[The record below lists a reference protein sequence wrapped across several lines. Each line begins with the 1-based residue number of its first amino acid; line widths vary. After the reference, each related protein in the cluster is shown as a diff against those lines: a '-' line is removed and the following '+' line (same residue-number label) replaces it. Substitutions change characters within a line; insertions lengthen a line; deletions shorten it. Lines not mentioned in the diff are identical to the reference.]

1 MSLVEVVG
9 VCVALVVVVVL
20 VFLVFDFVVFCIF
33 IMMTKTE
40 TRAAAMT
47 APPGIVDGHLVAA
60 GEVTFLDTLLPKAQP
75 ETISPSQPEP
85 ISPEPEEMPP
95 LAPPSAEVGCTPK
108 TPSPPPKAPTATS
121 GKGRRWVALPSEPVA
136 EAGRPPERPEPLR
149 DSHQWEAMNWE
160 LSYKENIIKNMGQE
174 LKEKDQELEDKE
186 KRIENMI
193 QELRLKNASIHAINE
208 EFEEQQ
214 APVKVWEQEV
224 TIGDMAIGVVVR
236 KKRKIM
242 VVTS

>member
-1 MSLVEVVG
+1 
-9 VCVALVVVVVL
+9 
-20 VFLVFDFVVFCIF
+20 
-33 IMMTKTE
+33 MTV
-40 TRAAAMT
+40 
-47 APPGIVDGHLVAA
+47 PPGIVDGHLVAA

-121 GKGRRWVALPSEPVA
+121 GKGRRWVAPPSEPVA
-136 EAGRPPERPEPLR
+136 EAGRPPERPEPLL
-149 DSHQWEAMNWE
+149 DSHQWEAMKAVIIAKNEE
-160 LSYKENIIKNMGQE
+160 LSYKEKIIKSMGQE

-186 KRIENMI
+186 KMIQSMI
-193 QELRLKNASIHAINE
+193 QELRLKNASIRAINE

-214 APVKVWEQEV
+214 AQVKVWEQEV
-224 TIGDMAIGVVVR
+224 TIGDDMVIGVVVR
-236 KKRKIM
+236 KKRRIT
-242 VVTS
+242 VDTS

>member
-1 MSLVEVVG
+1 
-9 VCVALVVVVVL
+9 
-20 VFLVFDFVVFCIF
+20 
-33 IMMTKTE
+33 MMTKTE
-40 TRAAAMT
+40 TRAAAMM
-47 APPGIVDGHLVAA
+47 APPGIVDGPLVAA

-108 TPSPPPKAPTATS
+108 TPSPPPKALTATS
-121 GKGRRWVALPSEPVA
+121 GKGKRWVALPSEPVA
-136 EAGRPPERPEPLR
+136 EAGRPPERPEPLL
-149 DSHQWEAMNWE
+149 DSHQWETMKAVITAKNEE
-160 LSYKENIIKNMGQE
+160 LSYKENTIKNMGLE
-174 LKEKDQELEDKE
+174 LKEKDQELR
-186 KRIENMI
+186 RINNMI
-193 QELRLKNASIHAINE
+193 QELRLKNASIRATNE

-236 KKRKIM
+236 KKRKIT
-242 VVTS
+242 VDTS

>member
-1 MSLVEVVG
+1 
-9 VCVALVVVVVL
+9 
-20 VFLVFDFVVFCIF
+20 
-33 IMMTKTE
+33 MMTKTE
-40 TRAAAMT
+40 TRAAAMM
-47 APPGIVDGHLVAA
+47 APPGIVDGPLVAA

-108 TPSPPPKAPTATS
+108 TPSPPPKALTATS
-121 GKGRRWVALPSEPVA
+121 GKGKRWVALPSEPVA
-136 EAGRPPERPEPLR
+136 EAGRPPERPEPLL
-149 DSHQWEAMNWE
+149 DSHQWETMKAVIIAKNEE
-160 LSYKENIIKNMGQE
+160 LSYKENTIKNMGQE
-174 LKEKDQELEDKE
+174 LKEKDQELR
-186 KRIENMI
+186 RINNMI
-193 QELRLKNASIHAINE
+193 QELRRKNASICATNE

-236 KKRKIM
+236 KKRKIT
-242 VVTS
+242 VDTS

>member
-1 MSLVEVVG
+1 
-9 VCVALVVVVVL
+9 
-20 VFLVFDFVVFCIF
+20 
-33 IMMTKTE
+33 MMTKTE
-40 TRAAAMT
+40 TRAAAMM
-47 APPGIVDGHLVAA
+47 APPGIVDGPLVAA

-108 TPSPPPKAPTATS
+108 TPSPPPKALTATS
-121 GKGRRWVALPSEPVA
+121 GKGKRWVALPSEPPA
-136 EAGRPPERPEPLR
+136 EAGRPPERPEPLL
-149 DSHQWEAMNWE
+149 DSHQWETMKAVIIAKNEE
-160 LSYKENIIKNMGQE
+160 LSYKENTIKNMGLE
-174 LKEKDQELEDKE
+174 LKEKDQELR
-186 KRIENMI
+186 RINNMI
-193 QELRLKNASIHAINE
+193 QELRRKNASICATNE

-236 KKRKIM
+236 KKRKIT
-242 VVTS
+242 VDTS

>member
-1 MSLVEVVG
+1 
-9 VCVALVVVVVL
+9 
-20 VFLVFDFVVFCIF
+20 
-33 IMMTKTE
+33 MMTKTE

-47 APPGIVDGHLVAA
+47 APLGIVDGPLVAA

-136 EAGRPPERPEPLR
+136 EAGRPPERPEPLL
-149 DSHQWEAMNWE
+149 DSHQWEAMKAVIIAKNEE
-160 LSYKENIIKNMGQE
+160 LSKKEKTIKNMGQE
-174 LKEKDQELEDKE
+174 LKEKDQEL
-186 KRIENMI
+186 
-193 QELRLKNASIHAINE
+193 RLKNASIRAINE

-236 KKRKIM
+236 KKRKIT
-242 VVTS
+242 VDTS

>member
-1 MSLVEVVG
+1 
-9 VCVALVVVVVL
+9 
-20 VFLVFDFVVFCIF
+20 
-33 IMMTKTE
+33 MMTKTE
-40 TRAAAMT
+40 TRAAAMM
-47 APPGIVDGHLVAA
+47 APPGIVDGPLVAA

-108 TPSPPPKAPTATS
+108 TPSPPPKALTATS
-121 GKGRRWVALPSEPVA
+121 GKGKRWVALPSEPVA
-136 EAGRPPERPEPLR
+136 EAGRPPERPEPLL
-149 DSHQWEAMNWE
+149 DSHQWEAMKAVIIAKNEE
-160 LSYKENIIKNMGQE
+160 LSYKENTIKNMGLE
-174 LKEKDQELEDKE
+174 LKEKDQELR
-186 KRIENMI
+186 RINNMI
-193 QELRLKNASIHAINE
+193 QELRRKNASICATNE

-236 KKRKIM
+236 KKRKIT
-242 VVTS
+242 VDTS

>member
-20 VFLVFDFVVFCIF
+20 VFVVFDFVVFCIF

-47 APPGIVDGHLVAA
+47 APSGIVDGHLVAA
-60 GEVTFLDTLLPKAQP
+60 GDVTFSDTLLPMP
-75 ETISPSQPEP
+75 E
-85 ISPEPEEMPP
+85 PEPEEMPP

-136 EAGRPPERPEPLR
+136 EAGRPPERPEPLL
-149 DSHQWEAMNWE
+149 DSPQWEAMKAVIIAKNDE

-186 KRIENMI
+186 KRIKNMI

-236 KKRKIM
+236 KKRKIT
-242 VVTS
+242 VDTS

>member
-1 MSLVEVVG
+1 
-9 VCVALVVVVVL
+9 
-20 VFLVFDFVVFCIF
+20 
-33 IMMTKTE
+33 MM
-40 TRAAAMT
+40 
-47 APPGIVDGHLVAA
+47 APPGIVDGPLVAA

-108 TPSPPPKAPTATS
+108 TPSPPPKALTATS
-121 GKGRRWVALPSEPVA
+121 GKGKRWVALPSEPVA
-136 EAGRPPERPEPLR
+136 EAGRPPERPEPLL
-149 DSHQWEAMNWE
+149 DSHQWEAMKAVIIAKNEE
-160 LSYKENIIKNMGQE
+160 LSYKENTIKNMGLE
-174 LKEKDQELEDKE
+174 LKEKDQELR
-186 KRIENMI
+186 RINNMI
-193 QELRLKNASIHAINE
+193 QELRRKNASICATNE

-236 KKRKIM
+236 KKRKIT
-242 VVTS
+242 VDTS

>member
-1 MSLVEVVG
+1 
-9 VCVALVVVVVL
+9 
-20 VFLVFDFVVFCIF
+20 
-33 IMMTKTE
+33 MM
-40 TRAAAMT
+40 
-47 APPGIVDGHLVAA
+47 APPGIVDGPLVAA

-108 TPSPPPKAPTATS
+108 TPSPPPKALTATS
-121 GKGRRWVALPSEPVA
+121 GKGKRWVALPSEPVA
-136 EAGRPPERPEPLR
+136 EAGRPPERPEPLL
-149 DSHQWEAMNWE
+149 DSHQWETMKAVITAKNEE
-160 LSYKENIIKNMGQE
+160 LSYKENTIKNMGLE
-174 LKEKDQELEDKE
+174 LKEKDQELR
-186 KRIENMI
+186 RINNMI
-193 QELRLKNASIHAINE
+193 QELRRKNASICATNE

-236 KKRKIM
+236 KKRKIT
-242 VVTS
+242 VDTS

>member
-1 MSLVEVVG
+1 M
-9 VCVALVVVVVL
+9 AP
-20 VFLVFDFVVFCIF
+20 IF

-47 APPGIVDGHLVAA
+47 APPGIVDGPLVAA

-108 TPSPPPKAPTATS
+108 TPSPPPKALTATS
-121 GKGRRWVALPSEPVA
+121 GKGKRWVALPSEPVA
-136 EAGRPPERPEPLR
+136 EAGRPPERPEPLL
-149 DSHQWEAMNWE
+149 DSHQWEAMKAVIIAKNEE

-186 KRIENMI
+186 KRIKNMI
-193 QELRLKNASIHAINE
+193 QELRLKNASIRATNE

-236 KKRKIM
+236 KKRKIT
-242 VVTS
+242 VDTS

>member
-1 MSLVEVVG
+1 M
-9 VCVALVVVVVL
+9 AP
-20 VFLVFDFVVFCIF
+20 IF

-40 TRAAAMT
+40 TRAAAMM
-47 APPGIVDGHLVAA
+47 APPGIVDGPLVAA

-95 LAPPSAEVGCTPK
+95 LAPPSAEGGGDMPPPK

-136 EAGRPPERPEPLR
+136 EAGRPPERPEPLL
-149 DSHQWEAMNWE
+149 DSHQWEAMNAVIIAKNEE

-186 KRIENMI
+186 KRIKNMI
-193 QELRLKNASIHAINE
+193 QELRLKNASIRATNE

-224 TIGDMAIGVVVR
+224 TIDDMAIVVVVR
-236 KKRKIM
+236 KKRKI
-242 VVTS
+242 

>member
-1 MSLVEVVG
+1 
-9 VCVALVVVVVL
+9 
-20 VFLVFDFVVFCIF
+20 
-33 IMMTKTE
+33 MMTKTE
-40 TRAAAMT
+40 TRAAAMM
-47 APPGIVDGHLVAA
+47 APPGIVDGPLVAA

-108 TPSPPPKAPTATS
+108 TPSPPPKALTATS
-121 GKGRRWVALPSEPVA
+121 GKGKRWVALPSEPVA
-136 EAGRPPERPEPLR
+136 EAGRPPERPEPLL
-149 DSHQWEAMNWE
+149 DSHQWETMKAVITAKNEE
-160 LSYKENIIKNMGQE
+160 LSYKENTIKNMGLE
-174 LKEKDQELEDKE
+174 LKEKDQELR
-186 KRIENMI
+186 RINNMI
-193 QELRLKNASIHAINE
+193 QELRRKNASICATNE

-236 KKRKIM
+236 KKRKIT
-242 VVTS
+242 VDTS

>member
-1 MSLVEVVG
+1 
-9 VCVALVVVVVL
+9 
-20 VFLVFDFVVFCIF
+20 
-33 IMMTKTE
+33 MM
-40 TRAAAMT
+40 
-47 APPGIVDGHLVAA
+47 APPGIVDGPLVAA

-108 TPSPPPKAPTATS
+108 TPSPPPKALTATS
-121 GKGRRWVALPSEPVA
+121 GKGKRWVALPSEPPA
-136 EAGRPPERPEPLR
+136 EAGRPPERPEPLL
-149 DSHQWEAMNWE
+149 DSHQWETMKAVITAKNEE
-160 LSYKENIIKNMGQE
+160 LSYKENTIKNMGLE
-174 LKEKDQELEDKE
+174 LKEKDQELR
-186 KRIENMI
+186 RINNMI
-193 QELRLKNASIHAINE
+193 QELRRKNASICATNE

-236 KKRKIM
+236 KKRKIT
-242 VVTS
+242 VDTS